1 MAYKSKVK
9 VLHRTPYLFE
19 VYLADEGTWKE
30 NAQTVRGMRHQL
42 APRPHAK
49 GIVGENSCV
58 VVRH

>member
-30 NAQTVRGMRHQL
+30 NAQTVRGMRHVLVSLPL
-42 APRPHAK
+42 ARMQK
-49 GIVGENSCV
+49 V
-58 VVRH
+58 